1 MANNDL
7 NSTWLIN
14 KLKNLFIVHLQ
25 LSYAWII
32 DNQIQDKNNSCLI
45 IAYCKQD

>member
-1 MANNDL
+1 MTNNDL

-32 DNQIQDKNNSCLI
+32 DNQIQDKKNSCLI